1 MLSKILFSVFA
12 LFLLF
17 GFVFAEE
24 SATKVNN
31 DSVANSDNTTNV
43 RPAAVVSNNTTSDSK
58 NPVPVTNQI
67 RERERVFDKQGS
79 SEEVL
84 AVLPVKAVVSERE
97 RLEERKRL
105 LANATGLKLAQQVV
119 DDSALRNNVDSA
131 FNDFT
136 LLKSKLATVRTNERE
151 KLKVELREKA
161 RNLVS
166 VQLKANLEKLKALS
180 LDDETKKALVSLL
193 EEKLKALESNDLDAD
208 DLAKISKEA
217 KQNLERNMLRVKA
230 KIGLQTLEK
239 YSMFIAKAESY
250 SALIGKNIEVL
261 KAQGKDTSKVEEAKE
276 KLDLDIVK
284 IKDVMAKLK
293 LEFSSAESKE
303 DSVKIMQRAHLALRL
318 AHFEVQKD
326 FILIRLSLIA
336 LKEISEKGSI
346 SNGTSEQLNQIYSE
360 SENNKELGE
369 VISSLSEVEEPST
382 IEVVEGGEEQ

>member
-193 EEKLKALESNDLDAD
+193 EEKLKALESKDIDANA
-208 DLAKISKEA
+208 LAKISNEA

-250 SALIGKNIEVL
+250 SALIGKKIEVL

-284 IKDVMAKLK
+284 IKDV
-293 LEFSSAESKE
+293 
-303 DSVKIMQRAHLALRL
+303 
-318 AHFEVQKD
+318 
-326 FILIRLSLIA
+326 
-336 LKEISEKGSI
+336 
-346 SNGTSEQLNQIYSE
+346 
-360 SENNKELGE
+360 
-369 VISSLSEVEEPST
+369 
-382 IEVVEGGEEQ
+382 

>member
-31 DSVANSDNTTNV
+31 DSVANFDNTTNV
-43 RPAAVVSNNTTSDSK
+43 RPVAVVSNNTTSDSK

-119 DDSALRNNVDSA
+119 DDSALRNSVAISSE
-131 FNDFT
+131 DFT
-136 LLKSKLATVRTNERE
+136 LLKAKIATAKAAERE

-166 VQLKANLEKLKALS
+166 TQLKANLEKLKVLS

-239 YSMFIAKAESY
+239 YSRFIDKAESY
-250 SALIGKNIEVL
+250 SALIGKKIEVL

-346 SNGTSEQLNQIYSE
+346 STGTSEQLNQIYNE

-369 VISSLSEVEEPST
+369 VMSSLSEVEEPST